1 MSITGKKF
9 YNIRPWWADDSRR
22 CRKAR
27 KNLWFHGWGPREL
40 NYPKVKET
48 VSLHFS
54 VGILIKAGLHYGDYR
69 SKLVHFEA
77 QKIFSMI
84 KNPCLEQFPP

>member
-1 MSITGKKF
+1 MVKVS
-9 YNIRPWWADDSRR
+9 
-22 CRKAR
+22 
-27 KNLWFHGWGPREL
+27 WGPREL

-54 VGILIKAGLHYGDYR
+54 VGILIKADLHYGDYR

-77 QKIFSMI
+77 KKICLKS
-84 KNPCLEQFPP
+84 PSLEQFLP